1 MVRDLFGGDDVEV
14 VSSKHYPFTVR
25 PSTIDLLVRLASVT
39 IKCHASFD
47 VYPKSLVGD
56 CEPLIQ
62 IHTTTTETILLQ
74 EVRATEANP
83 PNTTVTMTPTSTDPV
98 MILQERRTE
107 NSGKR
112 ILSVK
117 PALYEKVEVWNT
129 PS

>member
-1 MVRDLFGGDDVEV
+1 VRDLFGGDDVEV
-14 VSSKHYPFTVR
+14 VPSKQYPFTVR
-25 PSTIDLLVRLASVT
+25 PATIDLLVRLASVT

-74 EVRATEANP
+74 EVRATEATGMVSPNA
-83 PNTTVTMTPTSTDPV
+83 NTTMDPV

-107 NSGKR
+107 HSGKR

>member
-1 MVRDLFGGDDVEV
+1 M
-14 VSSKHYPFTVR
+14 K
-25 PSTIDLLVRLASVT
+25 
-39 IKCHASFD
+39 K
-47 VYPKSLVGD
+47 
-56 CEPLIQ
+56 
-62 IHTTTTETILLQ
+62 LLQ
-74 EVRATEANP
+74 HNPAEAVRATEANP